1 LESSWSVQNSLCN
14 AILIAQVGAETVED
28 MMKILEQEV
37 SL

>member
-1 LESSWSVQNSLCN
+1 MWSCQADLTN